1 MRVILF
7 YFIFQF
13 FQLRRVLE
21 LDRIALVVGGNNFH
35 AQVGT
40 EIIMLVVKVVRMEKK
55 RGLYDFSLEKIRVIA
70 NLSELH
76 H

>member
-55 RGLYDFSLEKIRVIA
+55 RGLYDFSLEKIRVVA
-70 NLSELH
+70 NFSELH